1 MDSAEAI
8 GQFLRYMEIEKGASL
23 HTVKGYGDDLR
34 QWAGYME
41 KRMGKDTLG
50 GAFALEAVQ
59 ADDISRY
66 IAYLFLQRRSKA
78 TIVRRISTL
87 RSFFRYLLSHGII
100 EEDPVQDVSA
110 PRLVHKIPSFLT
122 IDEMVALIDAPGV
135 DDSMGLRDRAM
146 LELLYATGIRV
157 GELVALNEG
166 MVDVNKGVITIRGKG
181 NKERLVLFGS
191 KAKEAMEAYLHS
203 KTSPKAGERPLFQ
216 NRYGGRLTSRSAH
229 RIVRKYGERIVLRR
243 GVTPH
248 TIRHTFATH
257 LLESGADLRV
267 IQELLGHSSLSTTQ
281 KYTHI
286 NVDQLMSAYDRS
298 HPRA

>member
-1 MDSAEAI
+1 MDSTEAI
-8 GQFLRYMEIEKGASL
+8 GRFLRYMEIEKGASP

-34 QWAGYME
+34 QWAGYMA
-41 KRMGKDTLG
+41 KRMGKEPPET
-50 GAFALEAVQ
+50 FAIDMVKP
-59 ADDISRY
+59 DDISRFV
-66 IAYLFLQRRSKA
+66 AYLFLQRRSKT
-78 TIVRRISTL
+78 TIARKVSTL
-87 RSFFRYLLSHGII
+87 RSFFKYLLSHGMV
-100 EEDPVQDVSA
+100 EADPVQDVSA
-110 PRLVHKIPSFLT
+110 PKLVPKIPGFLT
-122 IDEMVALIDAPGV
+122 IDEVIALIDAPGV
-135 DDSMGLRDRAM
+135 DDSMNLRDRAM
-146 LELLYATGIRV
+146 LELFYATGIRV

-166 MVDVNKGVITIRGKG
+166 MLDVHKGAIKIRGKG

-191 KAKEAMEAYLHS
+191 RANEAIEAYLCS
-203 KTSPKAGERPLFQ
+203 KPAPRTGERPLFQ
-216 NRYGGRLTSRSAH
+216 NRHGGRLSSRSVH
-229 RIVRKYGERIVLRR
+229 RIVRKYGERIMLRR

-286 NVDQLMSAYDRS
+286 NVDQLMSAYDRA